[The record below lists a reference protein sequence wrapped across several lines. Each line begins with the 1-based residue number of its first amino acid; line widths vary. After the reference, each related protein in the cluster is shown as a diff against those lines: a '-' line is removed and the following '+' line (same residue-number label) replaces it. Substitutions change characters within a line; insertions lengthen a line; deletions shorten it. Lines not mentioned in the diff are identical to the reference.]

1 MRLLA
6 INRAEG
12 TARQIGKVITNH
24 RMTMEEIIETLGGE
38 ILPEE
43 EEENVDFD
51 GERFYFDDLETAED
65 TNLTDEEK
73 IYLLMQDY
81 CTEKGA
87 KKYVKDGA
95 GFYEDTEEGY
105 KDFEQECIACLN
117 DPEDVPEM
125 WEKMRSVD
133 YLDVFR
139 KRIKTYRYDVCL

>member
-1 MRLLA
+1 MRLLV

-24 RMTMEEIIETLGGE
+24 RMTMEEIIEKLDGE

-81 CTEKGA
+81 CTKKEA

-95 GFYEDTEEGY
+95 EFYENTEEGY
-105 KDFEQECIACLN
+105 KDYERECIAGLN
-117 DPEDVPEM
+117 DPEDIPEM

-133 YLDVFR
+133 YIDVFG
-139 KRIKTYRYDVCL
+139 KRIKMYRYDVCL